1 MVIWCTAST
10 LKMMKLNWRTVTI
23 FNNHDCSSSMHN
35 EGTWITWQHIH
46 FLSYC
51 NFLAIFKW
59 WPVNNFSFRKTDFN
73 FSRQYFISALIRNYL
88 FSTKQKKK
96 SKVRLRVFMHLYG
109 QTTNP
114 LWSRFENRTIRSV
127 HLSIWFTL
135 DKRKIKREK
144 RDIVMQKN
152 WWREG
157 LGRAG
162 QGGTENFG
170 AYSSWALTFTPDLS
184 LKGKLW
190 VNTCSTSCSLLQTIQ
205 LEEKEKQSFL
215 FSTGKTGTFRAQGEE
230 NRCFTPC
237 NY

>member
-1 MVIWCTAST
+1 MKAHGLPDNTFTFWVTAISLLYSSDGQLIISAFARRIST
-10 LKMMKLNWRTVTI
+10 LVDNTSYL
-23 FNNHDCSSSMHN
+23 H
-35 EGTWITWQHIH
+35 
-46 FLSYC
+46 LSGIIC
-51 NFLAIFKW
+51 FPQNK
-59 WPVNNFSFRKTDFN
+59 
-73 FSRQYFISALIRNYL
+73 
-88 FSTKQKKK
+88 KKK

-114 LWSRFENRTIRSV
+114 LWSRFEKRTIRSV